1 MKKIDIVVIGAGLYV
16 CGKGTDGYGT
26 ILPAIFE
33 WKRNNKNIGDVH
45 CVSTSAES
53 SQKLL
58 EKAKEL
64 EVKTGITLN
73 IKSYPKNGSK
83 NHMAYKEVLDEC
95 KKPACV
101 IIAVPDHLHYQ
112 IAKDSLN
119 AGLHTLIVK
128 PLTPTYA
135 EGYELMKLAKNNDLD
150 DFAKKQFKA
159 TKASYLGHFKHAD
172 CFRDKKEFFQ
182 LITFLK

>member
-33 WKRNNKNIGDVH
+33 WKRNNQNVGDVH

-64 EVKTGITLN
+64 EVKTGVTLN

-95 KKPACV
+95 KKPACAIV
-101 IIAVPDHLHYQ
+101 AVPDHLHYQ
-112 IAKDSLN
+112 IAKDCLD

-135 EGYELMKLAKNNDLD
+135 EGLELVNLAKKMISMALLNFINAGISPIFYFVID
-150 DFAKKQFKA
+150 
-159 TKASYLGHFKHAD
+159 SYQVTLAH
-172 CFRDKKEFFQ
+172 
-182 LITFLK
+182 L